1 MVGMATRYDAVCVG
15 ESMALVAPDPPRPL
29 VEVGQQGGA
38 LRLDVAGAESN
49 VASYLA
55 MLGSRVAWLSRVG
68 ADPFGEF
75 MVQRIRK
82 AGVDTTLVD
91 VDQNQP
97 TGVFF
102 KDPGPEGTRVHYYRR
117 GSAAA
122 GMGRWAWSM
131 PELGGARVV
140 HLSGVTPALSDSC
153 ADLVAYGLQHRPV
166 DDAIMSFDVNYRPA
180 LWSPSRA
187 RALLKDLANLADLVF
202 VGLDEAG
209 TLWNTRTP
217 EEVRAVLP
225 GPETLVV
232 KDGAVGATAFTS
244 VGPCFVAAPRVD
256 VVEPVGAGDAFAA
269 GYLFGVLRGLAE
281 PARLKLGHLVA
292 GSALRAV
299 GDIGQLPPTDE
310 LLREAA

>member
-1 MVGMATRYDAVCVG
+1 MNNYEAVCVG

-29 VEVGQQGGA
+29 LEVGQQAGT

-49 VASYLA
+49 VAIYLA
-55 MLGSRVAWLSRVG
+55 MLGSRAAWLSRVG

-75 MVQRIRK
+75 LVDRIGK
-82 AGVDTTLVD
+82 SGVDTALVEMD
-91 VDQNQP
+91 PSKP

-102 KDPGPEGTRVHYYRR
+102 KDPGPDGTKVHYYRG

-131 PELGGARVV
+131 PQLRGARVV

-166 DDAIMSFDVNYRPA
+166 DDAVMSFDVNYRPP
-180 LWSPSRA
+180 LWHGKRPRE
-187 RALLKDLANLADLVF
+187 LLKDLANLADLVF
-202 VGLDEAG
+202 VGLDEAE
-209 TLWNTRTP
+209 TLWNTRTA
-217 EEVRAVLP
+217 EEVRAMLP
-225 GPETLVV
+225 GPATLVV
-232 KDGAVGATAFTS
+232 KDGAVGATSFTMT
-244 VGPCFVAAPRVD
+244 GRHFVPAPEVA

-281 PARLKLGHLVA
+281 PARLRLGHLVA
-292 GSALRAV
+292 GSALRAA
-299 GDIGQLPPTDE
+299 GDIGVLPPAED
-310 LLREAA
+310 LLKEAMT